1 MSETY
6 TICEKEILQ
15 YKKVKH
21 TFWVGWEVGLAVGA
35 FVGADV
41 GLFVGNF
48 VGAGV
53 GGFEGAGVGWYLHGE
68 KSNNQ

>member
-1 MSETY
+1 MIQHITRY
-6 TICEKEILQ
+6 VKKKYFNIM
-15 YKKVKH
+15 KVKH
-21 TFWVGWEVGLAVGA
+21 TFWVGWEVGLAVGS

-53 GGFEGAGVGWYLHGE
+53 GGFEGAGVGWYLHE
-68 KSNNQ
+68 KSNDQ